1 MFKVYWNLEDVPVG
15 QAPTVPTIGNFDGL
29 HRGHVEILKRTK
41 HEARR
46 VGGEAV
52 ALTFDPHPTRVV
64 APERAPQL
72 LMTPAERVRQFEN
85 HGLDAAVVLPFTP
98 EIACLT
104 PAEFVGQVLV
114 EKLGARSIV
123 VGEGF
128 RFGHKQAGT
137 LAVLT
142 ELGKDLGFETVGVR
156 PVLVGGRAVS
166 STWVRE
172 LVLTGKVE
180 QARRL
185 LGRPFSL
192 VGDVVPGHGI
202 GSRQTVPTLNL
213 APEDGVR
220 PARGVYVT
228 LTCDRDTGKQ
238 WPSVTNVGS
247 RPTFNGSE
255 QTVETYL
262 LDESLEGPAPSRI
275 EPAFLHRLRDEKRFA
290 SAEDLRRQI
299 LRDVEL
305 AQQYFRRLRAVQTRR
320 TVPAR

>member
-1 MFKVYWNLEDVPVG
+1 MFKAYWNLDDVPPRS
-15 QAPTVPTIGNFDGL
+15 APAALAIGNFDGL
-29 HRGHVEILKRTK
+29 HRGHLEILDRTK
-41 HEARR
+41 REARR
-46 VGGEAV
+46 IGGEAIV
-52 ALTFDPHPTRVV
+52 LTFDPHPTRVV
-64 APERAPQL
+64 APARTPKLLTSVSER
-72 LMTPAERVRQFEN
+72 MRRFEN
-85 HGLDAAVVLPFTP
+85 IGLDTAVVLAFTP
-98 EIACLT
+98 EVARLT
-104 PAEFVGQVLV
+104 PEEFVRRVLV
-114 EKLGARSIV
+114 ERLAAGSVV

-137 LAVLT
+137 LAVLA
-142 ELGKDLGFETVGVR
+142 ESGKELGFETVGIP
-156 PVLVGGRAVS
+156 PVVIGRRAVS

-172 LVLTGKVE
+172 LVSAGKVE

-202 GSRQTVPTLNL
+202 GSRKTVPTLNL
-213 APEDGVR
+213 APESEVR

-228 LTCDRDTGKQ
+228 LTCDPAAGKQ

-262 LDESLEGPAPSRI
+262 LESLLGRAPSRI

-290 SAEDLRRQI
+290 SAEELREQI
-299 LRDVEL
+299 LRDVKS
-305 AQQYFRRLRAVQTRR
+305 AQRYFRRLRAVEAGR
-320 TVPAR
+320 PARVR